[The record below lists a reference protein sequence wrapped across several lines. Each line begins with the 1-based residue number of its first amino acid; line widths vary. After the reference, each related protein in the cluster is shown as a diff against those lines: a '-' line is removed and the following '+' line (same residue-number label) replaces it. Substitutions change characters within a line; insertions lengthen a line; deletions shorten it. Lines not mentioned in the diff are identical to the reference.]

1 MHVTDHSDIINLTS
15 GRGRGVTL
23 VERDDEIDLDELVQL
38 EEDVSPATGGGCG
51 GLC

>member
-1 MHVTDHSDIINLTS
+1 MEQEKSNEIN
-15 GRGRGVTL
+15 R
-23 VERDDEIDLDELVQL
+23 DELVEL

>member
-1 MHVTDHSDIINLTS
+1 M
-15 GRGRGVTL
+15 TL

-51 GLC
+51 ALC

>member
-1 MHVTDHSDIINLTS
+1 MGSCAEVKEVSLMEQEKSNEIN
-15 GRGRGVTL
+15 
-23 VERDDEIDLDELVQL
+23 LDELVEL